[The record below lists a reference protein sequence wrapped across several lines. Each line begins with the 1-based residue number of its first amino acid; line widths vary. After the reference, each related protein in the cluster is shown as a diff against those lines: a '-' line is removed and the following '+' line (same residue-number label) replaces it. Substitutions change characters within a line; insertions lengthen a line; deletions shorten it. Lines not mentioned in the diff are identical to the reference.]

1 MKPKTASAIHAIA
14 FVRLRFQARN
24 MSAETFNLPDTDPPV
39 PVSIPS
45 TPTEQTQS
53 LTSKELL
60 QFPAFATWL
69 KTIRRSLALQH
80 IEKSHPFHSDP
91 YKLRS
96 IKVQSIDRFGGQ
108 NGKLGFVKL
117 SAQVCTDDG
126 YAGNKAGALPGS
138 IFLRGGTV
146 GMLVILRP
154 ENASSTKANVSDE
167 EAHVVL
173 TIQPRIPAGTLAMPE
188 LPAGM
193 LDDAGTFAGAAA
205 KEMEEELDIKINED
219 ELFDMA
225 NHALSSQSKED
236 SDPETILP
244 PAVYTSPGGQDEHMA
259 LFLYQ
264 KEVPRD
270 KLFQDWAGKLTGVR
284 EHGEKITLKLC
295 KLQNVWKEAGR
306 DAKVLSA
313 WALYENLKREGVI
326 SGGRI
331 DTGKAVTKGLYDCHQ
346 ER

>member
-1 MKPKTASAIHAIA
+1 
-14 FVRLRFQARN
+14 
-24 MSAETFNLPDTDPPV
+24 MSSETFNLPDSDPPV
-39 PVSIPS
+39 SVSIPS
-45 TPTEQTQS
+45 TPTEHTQS
-53 LTSKELL
+53 LTSNELL
-60 QFPAFATWL
+60 QFPAFRTWL
-69 KTIRRSLALQH
+69 NTIRRSLALQQTQS
-80 IEKSHPFHSDP
+80 SHPFHSDP

-117 SAQVCTDDG
+117 SAQVCTDAG
-126 YAGNKAGALPGS
+126 YAGDKAGALPGS

-154 ENASSTKANVSDE
+154 QEGSGTANDE
-167 EAHVVL
+167 EAYAVL
-173 TIQPRIPAGTLAMPE
+173 TVQPRVPAGTLAMPE

-205 KEMEEELDIKINED
+205 KEMEEELDIKIKED
-219 ELFDMA
+219 ELFDMTDY
-225 NHALSSQSKED
+225 ALNSQSKED
-236 SDPETILP
+236 SDPDTILL

-264 KEVPRD
+264 TEVPRD
-270 KLFQDWAGKLTGVR
+270 KLFKDWAGKLTGVR

-295 KLQNVWKEAGR
+295 KLQNLWREAGR

-313 WALYENLKREGVI
+313 WALYENLKREGVVS
-326 SGGRI
+326 SGRV
-331 DTGKAVTKGLYDCHQ
+331 DVSKGQYKGTL
-346 ER
+346 